1 VMPAVAVMTRAPS
14 APGKSRL
21 IRDLETSDGE
31 GLRRALLQDTFDVV
45 SALDAAKTILY
56 TPKDREA
63 EVAALAPFPAA
74 LVAQRGDTLGERMN
88 NGACDLARLGSDAVI
103 LIGSDLPTLPSAH
116 VSAAVHAVQRRDV
129 LVLGPAA
136 DGGYYL
142 IGGRELPSP
151 LFNRIPWGT
160 AAVLER
166 TAEAAAALGLAVELI
181 PQWYDIDVSAD
192 LRRAVADAGRSRGTA
207 RHTLAWLAGAP
218 PDVRARVDGA
228 RMHERGVT

>member
-1 VMPAVAVMTRAPS
+1 MTSAVAVMTRAPS

-21 IRDLETSDGE
+21 IRDLGTCDGE
-31 GLRRALLQDTFDVV
+31 GLRRALLQDTFDVA
-45 SALDAAKTILY
+45 SRLDRAKAVLY
-56 TPKDREA
+56 TPTDCEM

-74 LVAQRGDTLGERMN
+74 RVAQRGDTLGERMH
-88 NGACDLARLGSDAVI
+88 NGACDVARLGFDAVI

-116 VSAAVHAVQRRDV
+116 VSAAVHAVERRDV

-142 IGGRELPSP
+142 IGGRGLPSA
-151 LFNRIPWGT
+151 LFNGIPWGT
-160 AAVLER
+160 TTVLKR
-166 TAEAAAALGLAVELI
+166 TAEAAAALGLAVELL
-181 PQWYDIDVSAD
+181 PPWYDIDLPAD

-207 RHTLAWLAGAP
+207 RHTLAWFAAAP

-228 RMHERGVT
+228 RMRKRG